1 MPGTSA
7 QIVDGYSVTSAAAVS
22 AVYTKIMWRVTPVV
36 LLCYI
41 LAYLDR
47 INIGYAQLQ
56 MKSALGFSDAVY
68 GLGAGIFF
76 VGYLL
81 FEVPSNLL
89 LVKVGARRTIS
100 RIMVVWGLI
109 SASMAFIHAPWMF
122 YALRFLLGAF
132 EAGFFPGVVLY
143 LTYWFPGAYRGRAL
157 AVFSSATALAGLIG
171 GPLSGWVLKEA
182 SGYAG
187 LAGWQ
192 WMFIIEGLPT
202 TLMGL
207 FVFARLCDGPGEA
220 AWLSVEEKEMVQR
233 DLLAER
239 KQSSADGH
247 GLAALW
253 TVMRNP
259 VIYVIA
265 FSWFCFIC
273 GIYMIN
279 FWLPT
284 IIKELGIS
292 DPLHVGLL
300 AAIPYGISIAVMIAF
315 VVHSDRTLERRW
327 HCAVPA
333 FIGALGLIGL
343 VFASGNI
350 VLSFVMLSLTAIGT
364 TTTVPLLWSIPTA
377 YVRGAGAAAGIAFI
391 NSLGLVGGF
400 LSPFVLGWIK
410 TSTGSLDWGN
420 WLMAGLMALGGV
432 AILVGVRPS
441 LLREAAP
448 GAGSLEP
455 AGRPSLGGGLTIM
468 HADAR
473 APEGQP

>member
-1 MPGTSA
+1 MPETSA
-7 QIVDGYSVTSAAAVS
+7 QITLARSLSSAAAVS
-22 AVYTKIMWRVTPVV
+22 GVYTKMMWRVTPIL

-56 MKSALGFSDAVY
+56 MKYDLGFSDAVY

-89 LVKVGARRTIS
+89 LVKVGARRTIA
-100 RIMVVWGLI
+100 RIMVIWGLI

-220 AWLSVEEKEMVQR
+220 IWLSAEEKQLVQS

-239 KQSSADGH
+239 RQSSGDSH

-259 VIYVIA
+259 VIYIIA

-273 GIYMIN
+273 GIYMLN

-284 IIKELGIS
+284 IIKDLGIS

-300 AAIPYGISIAVMIAF
+300 AAIPYGISIAAMIA
-315 VVHSDRTLERRW
+315 VVMHSDRTLERRW

-333 FIGALGLIGL
+333 FVGALGLVGL
-343 VFASGNI
+343 VFTSGDI
-350 VLSFVMLSLTAIGT
+350 VLSFIMLSLVAIAT

-377 YVRGAGAAAGIAFI
+377 YVKGTSAAAGIAFI

-420 WLMAGLMALGGV
+420 WLMAGLMAMGGV
-432 AILVGVRPS
+432 AIVVGVRPGM
-441 LLREAAP
+441 LREAAL
-448 GAGSLEP
+448 GAFPSEP
-455 AGRPSLGGGLTIM
+455 VCIPDGPALATVR
-468 HADAR
+468 ADAR
-473 APEGQP
+473 RLDGRS

>member
-1 MPGTSA
+1 MPGISA
-7 QIVDGYSVTSAAAVS
+7 SVARAHASARAGGAGD
-22 AVYTKIMWRVTPVV
+22 VYAKITWRVTPVV
-36 LLCYI
+36 FFCYV

-47 INIGYAQLQ
+47 INIGYGQLQ
-56 MKSALGFSDAVY
+56 MKSDLGFSDAVY

-76 VGYLL
+76 IGYFL
-81 FEVPSNLL
+81 FEVPGNLL
-89 LVKVGARRTIS
+89 LVKIGARRTIS

-132 EAGFFPGVVLY
+132 EAGFFPGVILY
-143 LTYWFPGAYRGRAL
+143 LTYWFPGAYRGRAI
-157 AVFSSATALAGLIG
+157 AIFSSATAIAGLIG
-171 GPLSGWVLKEA
+171 GPLSGWVLEGA

-207 FVFARLCDGPGEA
+207 FVFARLCDGPSEA
-220 AWLSVEEKEMVQR
+220 VWLSAAEKEMVQR
-233 DLLAER
+233 DLRAER
-239 KQSSADGH
+239 AGSVAGGH
-247 GLAALW
+247 GLQALW
-253 TVMRNP
+253 AVMRNP
-259 VIYVIA
+259 VIYTMA
-265 FSWFCFIC
+265 FGWFCFIC
-273 GIYMIN
+273 GIYMIS

-284 IIKELGIS
+284 IIKEMGVS

-300 AAIPYGISIAVMIAF
+300 ATIPYGISIAAMIAIG
-315 VVHSDRTLERRW
+315 VHSDRTLERRW

-333 FIGALGLIGL
+333 FVGALGLIGL
-343 VFASGNI
+343 IYASGNI
-350 VLSFVMLSLTAIGT
+350 VLSFAMLSLAALGS
-364 TTTVPLLWSIPTA
+364 TTTVPLFWSIPTA
-377 YVRGAGAAAGIAFI
+377 YVKGNGAAAGIAFI
-391 NSLGLVGGF
+391 NTLGLVGGF

-410 TSTGSLDWGN
+410 TSRGSLDWGN

-441 LLREAAP
+441 MLREAAP

-455 AGRPSLGGGLTIM
+455 DGVLL
-468 HADAR
+468 
-473 APEGQP
+473 EEV